1 MNQTEWIIPC
11 NPLIYNLQ
19 AAFTDGDE
27 VYWRQNAKYEVGDIV
42 YIYLSK
48 GVGSIRY
55 KAVVVGTDIKINSED
70 DPYWVDKTMQSQKLQ
85 KVLRQGRGAVLFWQ
99 KALGTIRLYPP
110 QRDRSGA
117 LPLSAGQAGRH
128 AQGLRSGGC
137 LCNWARGAL

>member
-11 NPLIYNLQ
+11 NPLSYNLQ

-85 KVLRQGRGAVLFWQ
+85 KVLLRKIKTYNTALLSYDVLKANGLKSTIQGPQ
-99 KALGTIRLYPP
+99 KLK
-110 QRDRSGA
+110 D
-117 LPLSAGQAGRH
+117 
-128 AQGLRSGGC
+128 GLREYIVTIDRR
-137 LCNWARGAL
+137 L